1 MRLEVAECDESNR
14 VEGDPECRPDE
25 EIDEWLKNKKLV
37 VKFIDQKIK
46 FMPVDPV
53 DADNENNLM
62 RTERLDTISLME
74 GLHTVDEHQFRR
86 NEFVKMDSI
95 WYFGQKTQIFYD
107 YVFVTAKTFTTF
119 NSRKLATVDF
129 SLSST

>member
-1 MRLEVAECDESNR
+1 MRLEVSECDESNR
-14 VEGDPECRPDE
+14 VEGDPEYRPDE

-74 GLHTVDEHQFRR
+74 GLHTVDKHQFRR
-86 NEFVKMDSI
+86 NEFAKMDSI
-95 WYFGQKTQIFYD
+95 WYFG
-107 YVFVTAKTFTTF
+107 
-119 NSRKLATVDF
+119 
-129 SLSST
+129 